1 MKYGCA
7 LFARPYASRGR
18 TLHEFSVSVN
28 LPYFDV
34 VLQRLEKNDPEFEIA
49 FGRHVHWGYW
59 ADPSRARQTAEDY
72 ALAAEALSQQ
82 VYSAANVAAGQQI
95 LDVGCG
101 FGGTIASLNENF
113 SGLNLVG
120 VNIDERQLERA
131 RLKVAAQNGNR
142 IDFKQG
148 DACALPIADQAFDR
162 VLAVECIFHF
172 PDRRRFFDEAFRVL
186 KPGGYLA
193 LSDLIPAAWYAP
205 VARLGASA
213 GPTQQLF
220 GQCQVCTMSA
230 YHKLAEESGFAFT
243 FKKDITANTIPT
255 YDFLLALRKQ
265 LTNAAFSSSD
275 LAMHGLKLV
284 GRLGMVRYQ
293 VLGFQKPA

>member
-1 MKYGCA
+1 M
-7 LFARPYASRGR
+7 
-18 TLHEFSVSVN
+18 SVN
-28 LPYFDV
+28 LPYFDL
-34 VLQRLEKNDPEFEIA
+34 VLQRLEKGDPEFEIA

-59 ADPSRARQTAEDY
+59 ADPSRAIQTADDY

-82 VYSAANVAAGQQI
+82 VYSAAKVANGQQI

-113 SGLNLVG
+113 TELSLVG

-142 IDFKQG
+142 IEFKQG

-172 PDRRRFFDEAFRVL
+172 SDRRRFFDEAFRVL

-193 LSDLIPAAWYAP
+193 LSDMVPAAWYAT
-205 VARLGASA
+205 VAQLGASA
-213 GPTQQLF
+213 SPTRQLF
-220 GQCQVCTMSA
+220 GHCKVCTISA
-230 YHKLAEESGFAFT
+230 YHKLAEETGFAFM

-255 YDFLLALRKQ
+255 YAFLQALRIQ
-265 LTNAAFSSSD
+265 RTNATLSSSD
-275 LAMHGLKLV
+275 LAIHGLKLAS
-284 GRLGMVRYQ
+284 RLRLVRYQ
-293 VLGFQKPA
+293 VLGFQKPK

>member
-1 MKYGCA
+1 M
-7 LFARPYASRGR
+7 
-18 TLHEFSVSVN
+18 
-28 LPYFDV
+28 
-34 VLQRLEKNDPEFEIA
+34 
-49 FGRHVHWGYW
+49 
-59 ADPSRARQTAEDY
+59 AD
-72 ALAAEALSQQ
+72 
-82 VYSAANVAAGQQI
+82 GQQI

-113 SGLNLVG
+113 TEQNLVG
-120 VNIDERQLERA
+120 VNIDDRQLERA
-131 RLKVAAQNGNR
+131 RLKVVAQNGNR

-148 DACALPIADQAFDR
+148 DACALPLADLAFDR

-172 PDRRRFFDEAFRVL
+172 PDRRRFFEEAFRVL

-213 GPTQQLF
+213 GPTRQLF

-230 YHKLAEESGFAFT
+230 YEKLAEVTGFSFV

-265 LTNAAFSSSD
+265 LTDATFSSSD

-293 VLGFQKPA
+293 VLGFQKPG

>member
-1 MKYGCA
+1 M
-7 LFARPYASRGR
+7 
-18 TLHEFSVSVN
+18 SVN

-34 VLQRLEKNDPEFEIA
+34 VLQRLEKGDPEFEIA

-59 ADPSRARQTAEDY
+59 ADPSLAVQTAKDY
-72 ALAAEALSQQ
+72 ALAAEALSHQ
-82 VYSAANVAAGQQI
+82 VYIAANVANGQQI

-101 FGGTIASLNENF
+101 FGGTIASLNENC
-113 SGLNLVG
+113 SDLNLVG

-131 RLKVAAQNGNR
+131 RLKVAAQNGNH
-142 IDFKQG
+142 IEFKQG

-193 LSDLIPAAWYAP
+193 LSDMLPAAWYAP

-213 GPTQQLF
+213 GPTKQLF
-220 GQCQVCTMSA
+220 GHCQVCTMSA
-230 YHKLAEESGFAFT
+230 YEKLAEETGFAFT
-243 FKKDITANTIPT
+243 YKKDITANTIPT

-265 LTNAAFSSSD
+265 LTGDTFSSSD

-293 VLGFQKPA
+293 VLGFHKPS

>member
-1 MKYGCA
+1 M
-7 LFARPYASRGR
+7 SI
-18 TLHEFSVSVN
+18 N
-28 LPYFDV
+28 LPYFDL

-59 ADPSRARQTAEDY
+59 ADPSRALQTADDY
-72 ALAAEALSQQ
+72 ALAAEAMSQQ
-82 VYSAANVAAGQQI
+82 VYRAANVADGQRI

-113 SGLNLVG
+113 SDLNLVG

-131 RLKVAAQNGNR
+131 RQKVTAQNGNR

-148 DACALPIADQAFDR
+148 DACALPIADEAFDR

-193 LSDLIPAAWYAP
+193 LSDMLPAAWYAP
-205 VARLGASA
+205 VAQLGAGASQIGRA
-213 GPTQQLF
+213 S
-220 GQCQVCTMSA
+220 CRERVC
-230 YHKLAEESGFAFT
+230 Y
-243 FKKDITANTIPT
+243 P
-255 YDFLLALRKQ
+255 
-265 LTNAAFSSSD
+265 
-275 LAMHGLKLV
+275 V
-284 GRLGMVRYQ
+284 
-293 VLGFQKPA
+293 